1 MPYHTPE
8 LSAQEVLQHTQD
20 LLEEKLPLKADGY
33 KCTTDDLFK
42 VLVGI
47 AATKGT
53 VEAVCAELVGTP
65 NPQTIRGYFNDQLR
79 VEDLPALEAQLNAA
93 LAAEVPRHVRRQRQ
107 EVAIDYHDRPYYGKG
122 EQAQELWV
130 RGKAK
135 DGTTRF
141 YRVATAYLILNGV
154 RVTLALHFVLP
165 EDEAVGVV
173 DGLLRCVQTQGIQIS
188 CLLLDKGFE
197 SIAMMA
203 YLTRR
208 GQAALIA
215 CPIRGT
221 TGGTRALCQ
230 GRKSYTTT
238 YTFKD
243 KQGQAFT
250 APLLVCRVFTTARR
264 TRRLQRQAAWLL
276 FIELGLTLSP
286 RYARHLYGHRFGIE
300 TSYRCEGHVRG
311 WTTAKNPAY
320 RFVLLALAFV
330 LLNVW
335 ILLRWRFSQVPHRGG
350 RRLDVHR
357 FPLHRFVLF
366 LQHALAAWYGCV
378 LAITASAWPREEQI
392 SIY

>member
-8 LSAQEVLQHTQD
+8 LSAPEVLQHTQD
-20 LLEEKLPLKADGY
+20 LLEEKLALKADGY

-42 VLVGI
+42 VLVGV
-47 AATKGT
+47 AATKST
-53 VEAVCAELVGTP
+53 LEAVCANLVGTP
-65 NPQTIRGYFNDQLR
+65 DPHTIRGYFNEHLC
-79 VEDLPALEAQLNAA
+79 VEELPALEQQLNTA
-93 LAAEVPRHVRRQRQ
+93 LAAEVPRHVRRRSQ

-135 DGTTRF
+135 EGTTRF
-141 YRVATAYLILNGV
+141 YRVATVYLILNGL
-154 RVTLALHFVLP
+154 RVTLALRFVLP
-165 EDEAVGVV
+165 EDDSVHVV
-173 DGLLRCVQTQGIQIS
+173 DGLLRRVHAQGIQIS

-197 SIAMMA
+197 SIALME
-203 YLTRR
+203 YLTRQ

-230 GRKSYTTT
+230 GRKSYATT

-250 APLLVCRVFTTARR
+250 APMLVCRVFTTARR
-264 TRRLQRQAAWLL
+264 TGRLQRQAEWLL
-276 FIELGLTLSP
+276 FVELGLTLSP
-286 RYARHLYGHRFGIE
+286 RYARQLYGHRFGIE
-300 TSYRCEGHVRG
+300 TSYRCEGQVRG

-335 ILLRWRFSQVPHRGG
+335 IHLRWLFTQMPRRGG
-350 RRLDVHR
+350 RWLDTPR
-357 FPLHRFVLF
+357 FPLRRFVSF
-366 LQHALAAWYGCV
+366 LQHALEAWYGCV
-378 LAITASAWPREEQI
+378 QAITAPALPREERI
-392 SIY
+392 

>member
-1 MPYHTPE
+1 MLDHTPE
-8 LSAQEVLQHTQD
+8 LSAQEVLRHTQA
-20 LLEEKLPLKADGY
+20 LLEEHLPLTAEGY

-42 VLVGI
+42 VLVGV

-53 VEAVCAELVGTP
+53 LEAVCADLIGTP
-65 NPQTIRGYFNDQLR
+65 DPHTIRGYFNEQLC
-79 VEDLPALEAQLNAA
+79 VEELPALEQQLNAA
-93 LAAEVPRHVRRQRQ
+93 LAAAVPRRVRRHAQ

-141 YRVATAYLILNGV
+141 YRVATAYLVLNGL

-165 EDEAVGVV
+165 DDDTVSVLDLLLTRVHAHGVQV
-173 DGLLRCVQTQGIQIS
+173 S

-197 SIAMMA
+197 SIAVLE
-203 YLTRR
+203 YLTQQ

-230 GRKSYTTT
+230 GRKSYETAH
-238 YTFKD
+238 TFKGE
-243 KQGQAFT
+243 QGKEFT
-250 APLLVCRVFTTARR
+250 ATLLVCRVFTTARR
-264 TRRLQRQAAWLL
+264 TGRHERHADWLVFVQIHL
-276 FIELGLTLSP
+276 ALAP
-286 RYARHLYGHRFGIE
+286 RYARSLYRSRFGIE
-300 TSYRCEGHVRG
+300 TSYRCEGQVRG

-335 ILLRWRFSQVPHRGG
+335 IHLRWLFTQVPQRGG
-350 RRLDVHR
+350 RWLDTQR
-357 FPLHRFVLF
+357 FQLPRFVKF
-366 LQHALAAWYGCV
+366 LQRALEAWYGCV
-378 LAITASAWPREEQI
+378 RAITAPALPQE
-392 SIY
+392 

>member
-1 MPYHTPE
+1 MSYNTPE
-8 LSAQEVLQHTQD
+8 LSAQEVLQHTQA
-20 LLEEKLPLKADGY
+20 LLEEYLSLNAEGY

-42 VLVGI
+42 VLVGV

-53 VEAVCAELVGTP
+53 IEAVCTDLVGTP
-65 NPQTIRGYFNDQLR
+65 DPHTIRGYFNEQLC
-79 VEDLPALEAQLNAA
+79 VEELPELERQLNAA
-93 LAAEVPRHVRRQRQ
+93 LAAEVPRRVRWHAQ

-141 YRVATAYLILNGV
+141 YRVATAYLVLNGL

-165 EDEAVGVV
+165 DDDPVNVLASLLKRVHAQGVPV
-173 DGLLRCVQTQGIQIS
+173 S
-188 CLLLDKGFE
+188 CLLLDKGFA
-197 SIAMMA
+197 SIAVME
-203 YLTRR
+203 YLTQQ

-230 GRKSYTTT
+230 GRKSYLTAH
-238 YTFKD
+238 TFTGEHGKE
-243 KQGQAFT
+243 FT
-250 APLLVCRVFTTARR
+250 AALLVCRVFTTARR
-264 TRRLQRQAAWLL
+264 TGRHARHADWLV
-276 FIELGLTLSP
+276 FIQIHLALAP
-286 RYARHLYGHRFGIE
+286 RYARSLYRSRFGIE
-300 TSYRCEGHVRG
+300 TSYRCEGQVRG

-335 ILLRWRFSQVPHRGG
+335 IHLRWLFTQVPQRGS
-350 RRLDVHR
+350 RWLDTPR
-357 FPLHRFVLF
+357 FQLPRFVKF
-366 LQHALAAWYGCV
+366 LQRALEAWYGCV
-378 LAITASAWPREEQI
+378 RAITAPALPRE
-392 SIY
+392 